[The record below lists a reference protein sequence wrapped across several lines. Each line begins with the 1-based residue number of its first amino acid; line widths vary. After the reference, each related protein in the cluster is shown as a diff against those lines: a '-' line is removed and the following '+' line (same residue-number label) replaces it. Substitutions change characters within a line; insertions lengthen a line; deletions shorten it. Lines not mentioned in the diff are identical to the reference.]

1 MKYPIIL
8 TAACGLAC
16 LTAAAAA
23 PAPPPNQPAEV
34 KWDAA
39 TGKLALDYHGGAILA
54 ATVRA
59 ENADGQPLTG
69 AKLKLA
75 PADTRAAGDA
85 VEQRLAITLA
95 EPAAGAVLVL
105 DGTVTGSA
113 QAFPAE
119 TRGAAQER
127 FPILRNTVGLSRS
140 LRNNAVFD
148 RRWDW
153 MIEGPD
159 GTTRIAPAKAGKE
172 TVSFTFQSRG
182 PALEL
187 TFRPRFY
194 QKHGKLEYFTPWTY
208 EPWKGSLSGY
218 CTWWPY
224 RAGFNQ
230 QTLDAL
236 LAVFVEKKLPDFGY
250 DYMQFD
256 NCYQIGNGSHPENW
270 LEWNKG
276 KYPLGR
282 EHSMKVIRDAG
293 MTPGIWVHRVHRAN
307 DRHIAE
313 LVKEH
318 PEWFVPDNNGV
329 PVRQNNCYGL
339 NTHVKE
345 AVETMIR
352 PLYRGLKEQGWPYVK
367 IDGAGDLMSA
377 YTRKDVS
384 DFFEKNDTTP
394 AETWRVW
401 DEVAREELGPE
412 VFMLTCWGVGPGVS
426 SISLSDG
433 CRLGSDGFGTGL
445 FHRYNS
451 LNGVV
456 WRNDPDHCDVLGE
469 FAMDNDAMMTV
480 FGTDQPVPARSVIRP
495 ALCSIA
501 GGMLMV
507 SDKVEVYQDDRNIE
521 GMKRSA
527 PVLFTWPGQLYDF
540 SGRKA
545 GDYGFSLHGGEP
557 EWWLLEIDR
566 PFDHWSVV
574 SRFQWGEKQQGTN
587 TWQYQGLPEQQI
599 AFADLGLYPDRDYLV
614 FEFWTQQ
621 FLGKAKGSFT
631 APAMDANTG
640 MHAFAIREARS
651 HPWFVSTTRHISQGG
666 VSLDQ
671 LAWDAAT
678 NTLAGTSKVVA
689 GDPYVITLHVPA
701 GFKLKTAEAAD
712 NEAKS
717 TTKGETA
724 TVTIVPTATGTI
736 DWQVAFAK

>member
-1 MKYPIIL
+1 MKHLFIL
-8 TAACGLAC
+8 TGACGLAC
-16 LTAAAAA
+16 LAAATAA

-39 TGKLALDYHGGAILA
+39 TGKLALEYHGGTILA

-59 ENADGQPLTG
+59 ENADGQPLAG
-69 AKLKLA
+69 ARFKLA
-75 PADTRAAGDA
+75 PDESRGDGDA
-85 VEQRLAITLA
+85 LTQRLVISLA
-95 EPAAGAVLVL
+95 EAAEGAVLVL
-105 DGTVTGSA
+105 DAAVTGSA

-119 TRGAAQER
+119 TRGAAQKR

-153 MIEGPD
+153 MLEGPD
-159 GTTRIAPAKAGKE
+159 GATRIVPAKAAKDA
-172 TVSFTFQSRG
+172 VSFTLESRG
-182 PALEL
+182 PAIDL

-194 QKHGKLEYFTPWTY
+194 QKHGKLDYFTPWTY
-208 EPWKGSLSGY
+208 DPWKGSLTGY

-224 RAGFNQ
+224 RAGFDQ
-230 QTLDAL
+230 KTLEAL
-236 LAVFVEKKLPDFGY
+236 LEVFVDKKLPDFGY

-270 LEWNKG
+270 LEWNG
-276 KYPLGR
+276 KFPDGWK
-282 EHSMKVIRDAG
+282 HAMKVIRDAG

-307 DRHIAE
+307 DRHIAD
-313 LVKEH
+313 LVKER
-318 PEWFVPDNNGV
+318 PEWFVPDNNGQ
-329 PVRQNNCYGL
+329 PVRQNNCYAL
-339 NTHVKE
+339 NTHIKD

-367 IDGAGDLMSA
+367 IDGAGDLMTA
-377 YTRKDVS
+377 CKRKDVTG
-384 DFFEKNDTTP
+384 FFEKIGKTP
-394 AETWRVW
+394 EETWRVW
-401 DEVAREELGPE
+401 DEVAREELGPG

-426 SISLSDG
+426 SIGLADG

-456 WRNDPDHCDVLGE
+456 WRNDPDHCDILGGY
-469 FAMDNDAMMTV
+469 AMDNDAMMTV
-480 FGTDQPVPARSVIRP
+480 FGAGQPVPARSVIRP
-495 ALCSIA
+495 ALCSVA
-501 GGMLMV
+501 GGMLML
-507 SDKVEVYQDDRNIE
+507 SDKLEVYQDDLNIE

-540 SGRKA
+540 SGRKP

-574 SRFQWGEKQQGTN
+574 SRFQWGEKQQGAN
-587 TWQYQGLPEQQI
+587 TWQYQGLPEQQL
-599 AFADLGLYPDRDYLV
+599 AFADLGLDPDREYLV
-614 FEFWTQQ
+614 FEFWSQQ
-621 FLGKAKGSFT
+621 FIGKSKGTFT
-631 APAMDANTG
+631 APAMDDDTG

-651 HPWFVSTTRHISQGG
+651 HPWLVSTTRHISQGG
-666 VSLDQ
+666 VSLDK

-678 NTLAGTSKVVA
+678 GALAGASKVVE
-689 GDPYVITLHVPA
+689 GDPYVLTLHVPA
-701 GFKLKTAEAAD
+701 GYRLKTAAAAG
-712 NEAKS
+712 NEPKS
-717 TTKGETA
+717 TTKGEIA
-724 TVTIVPTATGTI
+724 TVTIVPAATGTI
-736 DWQVAFAK
+736 DWKVTFAK